1 MPAIFSAALFN
12 GKEFIPMN
20 FGPDPQPTPKAP
32 QPTLEQC
39 LALMKTAKRC
49 ELHTIRF
56 FKDASC
62 DISAYDKTLM
72 AFDNIGQLHQWL
84 LERQPSKTVTV
95 EIMRADAQHYCE
107 FNFQN
112 PGNVRIR
119 DAFKA
124 ALEN

>member
-1 MPAIFSAALFN
+1 
-12 GKEFIPMN
+12 MN
-20 FGPDPQPTPKAP
+20 FGPDPQPAPKPP
-32 QPTLEQC
+32 QSTLEQC
-39 LALMKTAKRC
+39 LALMKTAKGYVPGWHIAVFSADDIRVYR
-49 ELHTIRF
+49 ELTF
-56 FKDASC
+56 LK
-62 DISAYDKTLM
+62 L
-72 AFDNIGQLHQWL
+72 FDSVAQLHQWL

>member
-1 MPAIFSAALFN
+1 
-12 GKEFIPMN
+12 MN
-20 FGPDPQPTPKAP
+20 FGPDPQPTPKPP

-62 DISAYDKTLM
+62 DISTYDKTLM

-95 EIMRADAQHYCE
+95 EIDRKDAE
-107 FNFQN
+107 T
-112 PGNVRIR
+112 VA
-119 DAFKA
+119 AFSSSDLLVSRFTKA
-124 ALEN
+124 CKKALEN